1 MDSNDGEPSSKRA
14 RSEQVRHIKL
24 DLANY
29 DDSVQKLSD
38 EELVK
43 IFELGLKVR
52 ESAILTVDNRKMVED
67 ALASKMKPVHDSL
80 AKIEQHVIKQV
91 EEVKKKVTQDV
102 GEQMKEVRTNVEGL
116 KGDVTKHLTT
126 IKDELSGRVDTVAQK
141 VQPLDVLNSTMNQ
154 SAVGIKTQ
162 LSKEIKESEGR
173 VASELTACKQKL
185 ESISTSLEKPTSK
198 GARAE
203 RKVIDVLKEHLPS
216 FSCFGTSCQAGKG
229 DVMVQ
234 TPNNHNIMIEV
245 KNKKASV
252 PKNETESFEE
262 NLEKSPQLKVG
273 ILLSMTSG
281 IARRCKEGRF
291 EVAVNPQKQ
300 YLIYVP
306 NAYANNEDH
315 LIVWSVVMAEQLAN
329 LEGDL
334 DGTKSQG
341 LALIYDK
348 FKKNIEHSKQCKSNL
363 EALVTSVEN
372 LKSSIIPILKT
383 VDETRND
390 IYKLLH

>member
-1 MDSNDGEPSSKRA
+1 MDSNHGEPSCKRP
-14 RSEQVRHIKL
+14 RSEHVRHIEL
-24 DLANY
+24 DLAKY
-29 DDSVQKLSD
+29 DNSVQKLSD

-52 ESAILTVDNRKMVED
+52 ESAILTVDNQKMVED
-67 ALASKMKPVHDSL
+67 ALAAKMKPVHDTV
-80 AKIEQHVIKQV
+80 AKLEQQVIKQV
-91 EEVKKKVTQDV
+91 EEVKKKVTEDV
-102 GEQMKEVRTNVEGL
+102 GEQMREVKTNVEGL

-126 IKDELSGRVDTVAQK
+126 MKDELSGRVDTVARK

-154 SAVGIKTQ
+154 SAEGIKTQ

-173 VASELTACKQKL
+173 VALDLAACKRKL
-185 ESISTSLEKPTSK
+185 ESISTSLEKPSSK

-203 RKVIDVLKEHLPS
+203 RKVIDILKEHLPS
-216 FSCFGTSCQAGKG
+216 FSCSGTSSEAGKA
-229 DVMVQ
+229 DVKVQ
-234 TPNNHNIMIEV
+234 TPNNHSIMIEV

-262 NLEKSPQLKVG
+262 NLQKSPQFKVG

-281 IARRCKEGRF
+281 IARRSKEGRF

-306 NAYANNEDH
+306 NAYARNEDH

-334 DGTKSQG
+334 DGTKTQG
-341 LALIYDK
+341 LNLIYEK
-348 FKKNIEHSKQCKSNL
+348 FIRNIENSQQCQLSL
-363 EALVTSVEN
+363 EALETSLEN
-372 LKSSIIPILKT
+372 LKSNIIPILET
-383 VDETRND
+383 VNETKND

>member
-1 MDSNDGEPSSKRA
+1 MDSNCGEPSLKRA
-14 RSEQVRHIKL
+14 RSEHVRHIKL
-24 DLANY
+24 DLAKY
-29 DDSVQKLSD
+29 DNSVQKLSD

-52 ESAILTVDNRKMVED
+52 ESAILTVDNQKMLED
-67 ALASKMKPVHDSL
+67 ALASKMKPVHDSV
-80 AKIEQHVIKQV
+80 AKIEQQVVKQV

-141 VQPLDVLNSTMNQ
+141 VQPLDVLNSTVNQ
-154 SAVGIKTQ
+154 SAEGIKTQ
-162 LSKEIKESEGR
+162 LSREIKESEGR
-173 VASELTACKQKL
+173 VAFDLAACKRKL
-185 ESISTSLEKPTSK
+185 ESISTSLEKPSSK

-203 RKVIDVLKEHLPS
+203 RKVIDILKEHLPS
-216 FSCFGTSCQAGKG
+216 FSCFDTSSKTGKG
-229 DVMVQ
+229 DIAVQ
-234 TPNNHNIMIEV
+234 SPNNHSIMIEV
-245 KNKKASV
+245 KNKKTSV
-252 PKNETESFEE
+252 PKNEIESFEE
-262 NLEKSPQLKVG
+262 NLEKSPQFKVG

-281 IARRCKEGRF
+281 IARRSKEGRF

-306 NAYANNEDH
+306 NAYASNEDD

-334 DGTKSQG
+334 DGTKIRG
-341 LALIYDK
+341 LTLIYDK
-348 FKKNIEHSKQCKSNL
+348 FKRNIEHSKQCKSSL
-363 EALVTSVEN
+363 EALETSVEK
-372 LKSSIIPILKT
+372 LKSSIIPILET
-383 VDETRND
+383 IDETKND
-390 IYKLLH
+390 IYELLH

>member
-1 MDSNDGEPSSKRA
+1 MASNYGEPISKRA

-216 FSCFGTSCQAGKG
+216 FSCFGTSSQAGKG

>member
-1 MDSNDGEPSSKRA
+1 MDSICGEPSLKRA
-14 RSEQVRHIKL
+14 RSEHVRHIKL
-24 DLANY
+24 DLAKY
-29 DDSVQKLSD
+29 DNSVQKLSD

-67 ALASKMKPVHDSL
+67 ALTSKMKPVHDSV
-80 AKIEQHVIKQV
+80 AKIEQNVIKQV

-102 GEQMKEVRTNVEGL
+102 GEQMKEVRTNVEGF

-141 VQPLDVLNSTMNQ
+141 VQPLDVLNSTVNQ
-154 SAVGIKTQ
+154 SAEGIKTQ
-162 LSKEIKESEGR
+162 LSREIKESEGR
-173 VASELTACKQKL
+173 VALYLAACKRKL
-185 ESISTSLEKPTSK
+185 ESISTSLEKPSSK

-203 RKVIDVLKEHLPS
+203 RKVIDILKESLTS
-216 FSCFGTSCQAGKG
+216 FSCSDTSSEAGKG
-229 DVMVQ
+229 DIAVQ
-234 TPNNHNIMIEV
+234 TPNNHSIMIEV
-245 KNKKASV
+245 KNKNAPV
-252 PKNETESFEE
+252 PKSEIESFVE
-262 NLEKSPQLKVG
+262 NLEKSPQFKVG

-281 IARRCKEGRF
+281 IARRSGRF

-306 NAYANNEDH
+306 NAYASNEDH

-334 DGTKSQG
+334 DGTKIRG
-341 LALIYDK
+341 LTLIYDK
-348 FKKNIEHSKQCKSNL
+348 FKRNIEHSKQCKSSL
-363 EALVTSVEN
+363 EALETSVER
-372 LKSSIIPILKT
+372 LKSSIIPILET
-383 VDETRND
+383 IDETKND
-390 IYKLLH
+390 IYKLLR